1 MPAPTDVPNPP
12 AGKPAPPHA
21 ASHEPTFIP
30 PTGPVVGRVVGAVVR
45 ATGIPYATAERFA
58 APEAFP
64 DWIEPLYATIDA
76 PASPQLAM
84 TAMDRIVGDSTG
96 GLPQD
101 ENCQNL
107 SITMPEGMAPG
118 ELLPVMV
125 WIHGGAYAVGAGD
138 AALYDPSSLVSE
150 QRVVVVSV
158 TYRLGILGYLGG
170 SRRPANLGLMDQIT
184 ALQWIQRNIA
194 AFGGDP
200 RRVTVFGQSAG
211 GDAVAHL
218 MATPDAA
225 QLFSKAIMQ
234 SPPLGIS
241 RGRQKMSA
249 AMAQAGASIPPNAPI
264 ADVIAAQPTVAAAGS
279 AFGLLGMMAFGT
291 QYGQSP
297 LPAENDVDAA
307 WDRVAPSIDILIGH
321 TSEETRLFIAVIP
334 ALRQLALVPVV
345 GKPITSF
352 ISRLLTQKVYARST
366 REFAERHGRAGGT
379 AHHYVFTWAPQ
390 GNFLGSTHAIDLA
403 LLFGNRQ
410 TWEGIEVLKGASWEE
425 IHAHGSALRGL
436 WADFARGEQFPDHGV
451 IPEVISYAST
461 TYDGAS

>member
-1 MPAPTDVPNPP
+1 M
-12 AGKPAPPHA
+12 GL
-21 ASHEPTFIP
+21 ASIDPTFSP
-30 PTGPVVGRVVGAVVR
+30 QSGPVVGRIVGPVVR
-45 ATGIPYATAERFA
+45 ATGIPYAMAERFA
-58 APEAFP
+58 APVAFP
-64 DWIEPLYATIDA
+64 DWTHPLYATSDA

-107 SITMPEGMAPG
+107 SITMPSDIALDD
-118 ELLPVMV
+118 LLPVMV

-138 AALYDPSSLVSE
+138 AALYDPTSLVAE

-170 SRRPANLGLMDQIT
+170 SGRPANLGLMDQLT
-184 ALQWIQRNIA
+184 ALRWIQRNIA

-218 MATPDAA
+218 MATPDAE
-225 QLFSKAIMQ
+225 QLISKAIMQ

-241 RGRQKMSA
+241 RGRHKMAA
-249 AMAQAGASIPPNAPI
+249 AMAQAGASIQQDAPI
-264 ADVIAAQPTVAAAGS
+264 EDVIAAQSTVAAASS

-297 LPAENDVDAA
+297 LPAEDVVDEA
-307 WDRVAPSIDILIGH
+307 WNRVAPTIDILIGH

-334 ALRQLALVPVV
+334 ALRHLAAVPLVGRPL
-345 GKPITSF
+345 TSF

-366 REFAERHGRAGGT
+366 REFAERHGHAGGS
-379 AHHYVFTWAPQ
+379 AHHYVFTWAPR
-390 GNFLGSTHAIDLA
+390 GNFLGSTHAIELA
-403 LLFGNRQ
+403 FLFGNRQ
-410 TWEGIEVLKGASWEE
+410 TWDGVEVLNGATWEE
-425 IHAHGSALRGL
+425 IDAHGRALRAV
-436 WADFARGEQFPDHGV
+436 WADFARGEQFPDHGA
-451 IPEVISYAST
+451 IPDVISYAST
-461 TYDGAS
+461 DYYNDAC